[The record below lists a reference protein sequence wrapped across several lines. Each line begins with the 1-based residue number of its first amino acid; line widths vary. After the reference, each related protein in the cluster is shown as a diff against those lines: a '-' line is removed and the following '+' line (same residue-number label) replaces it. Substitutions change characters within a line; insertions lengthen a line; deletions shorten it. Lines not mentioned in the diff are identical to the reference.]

1 MSTRWTTPRRRSI
14 LALLALAAVVLT
26 LGPPAVA
33 DEVLDWNT
41 TALEVAVAGG
51 QSLPIPISRT
61 WAMVHLAI
69 HDALNAIDRR
79 YEPYAHEARAERDA
93 APEAA
98 IAAAARDVLAGIVPA
113 YGNPT
118 QRARAMEILDK
129 AYATALARLADG
141 PARSHGIGAGQAAAA
156 TMLSLRRSDGA
167 AAPAQ
172 YTPGTAPGQWRP
184 TPNPVPAHPPLPD
197 PALAAGNLPAILPQ
211 WAHVTPFTLL
221 SPSHFRLPAPP
232 PLSSESYARDY
243 DEVRRL
249 GAKNSTARTAQQAET
264 VRYWYEGSPQGWNR
278 IARVVA
284 IQRALDR
291 WEHARL
297 LALVNAAMA
306 DGFIAGAD
314 TRYVHNLWRPV
325 TAIRAADTDGNATT
339 APDPTWESYVN
350 TPALPDYPS
359 THSVLGAAAA
369 AVLARFFGSDQIA
382 FTMTS
387 GAPFAGITRSFTS
400 LSQAARENAESRVL
414 GGVHFRSACQDGL
427 ALGERIGRRAYA
439 LHLQPYRR

>member
-1 MSTRWTTPRRRSI
+1 MSSI
-14 LALLALAAVVLT
+14 LALLVLAAAVLA
-26 LGPPAVA
+26 LGPSAAA

-113 YGNPT
+113 YGNPA

-141 PARSHGIGAGQAAAA
+141 PARSRGIGAGQAAAG
-156 TMLSLRRSDGA
+156 TMLALRKSDGA
-167 AAPAQ
+167 FAPAQ
-172 YTPGTAPGQWRP
+172 YAPGTAPGQWRP
-184 TPNPVPAHPPLPD
+184 TPNPVPAYPPLPD
-197 PALAAGNLPAILPQ
+197 PAQAAGNLPAILPQ
-211 WAHVTPFTLL
+211 WAHVTPFTML
-221 SPSHFRLPAPP
+221 SPAHFRLPAPP
-232 PLSSESYARDY
+232 PLGSEADARDY

-278 IARVVA
+278 IARVIA
-284 IQRALDR
+284 SQRALDR

-314 TRYVHNLWRPV
+314 TRYVHNIWRPV
-325 TAIRAADTDGNATT
+325 TAIRAADTDGNAAT
-339 APDPTWESYVN
+339 AADPTWESYVN

-359 THSVLGAAAA
+359 THSVLGAAGA

-387 GAPFAGITRSFTS
+387 GAPFVGITRSFTS

-414 GGVHFRSACQDGL
+414 GGIHFRSACQEGL

-439 LHLQPYRR
+439 QHLQPYRR